1 MCGVVHQHVRCL
13 CVWSSASACEV
24 FVCGVVHQHVRCLCV
39 WSSASACEV
48 FVCVE

>member
-1 MCGVVHQHVRCL
+1 M
-13 CVWSSASACEV
+13 WSSASACEG

-48 FVCVE
+48 FMCVE